1 VDFFRT
7 LALRLTGLTPGWL
20 KAYVYRRPAL
30 LGPLAGFIKKI
41 VPLDH
46 ESVVVISAG
55 PNRGLR
61 LAIDRSVP
69 NYFWL
74 NPDYEPALQAAFNAS
89 LRPGQT
95 VADVG
100 AHMGFDTL
108 HFARLVGPG
117 GHVHA
122 FEPDPANGRKLRRNC
137 ELNALDQVSVHLC
150 AVSDRRG
157 TARFLA
163 HGTTTSRVATAAEP
177 ATVEVP
183 TVTLD
188 ETLAPQGSDAPI
200 DLIKVDVEGWEVEV
214 LRGSTRIL
222 REKRPVWLI
231 EIHSAAALA
240 QCFTLLVAAGYRVES
255 LTPGSYY
262 AAALDSLAHGA
273 PLPVD
278 GFDVGHIRALPQ

>member
-1 VDFFRT
+1 MSAFRT

-30 LGPLAGFIKKI
+30 LRPLAGFIKRI
-41 VPLDH
+41 VPLER

-55 PNRGLR
+55 PNRGMR
-61 LAIDRSVP
+61 LCIDRSVP

-74 NPDYEPALQAAFNAS
+74 NPNYEPAVQAAFTAC
-89 LRPGQT
+89 LGPGKT

-137 ELNALDQVSVHLC
+137 ELNSLRQVTLHPH
-150 AVSDRRG
+150 AVSDRCG

-163 HGTTTSRVATAAEP
+163 HGTTTSRVATATDQT
-177 ATVEVP
+177 TVEVQ

-188 ETLAPQGSDAPI
+188 EALGPTDSVSPI
-200 DLIKVDVEGWEVEV
+200 DLIKVDVEGFEFEV

-222 REKRPVWLI
+222 RDIRPVWLI
-231 EIHSAAALA
+231 EIHSAIALA
-240 QCFTLLVAAGYRVES
+240 DCVRLLAAAGYRVET
-255 LTPGSYY
+255 LTPGPYY
-262 AAALDSLAHGA
+262 AAALQALADGA
-273 PLPVD
+273 PLPAL
-278 GFDVGHIRALPQ
+278 GFDVGHIRATPE